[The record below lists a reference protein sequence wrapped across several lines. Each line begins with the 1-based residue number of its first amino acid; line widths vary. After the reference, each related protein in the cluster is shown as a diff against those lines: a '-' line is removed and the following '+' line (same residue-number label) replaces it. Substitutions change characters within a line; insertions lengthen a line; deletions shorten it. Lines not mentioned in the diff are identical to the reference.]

1 MAGLVE
7 HEPMYR
13 HTTFQIGGPAEV
25 FVQPR
30 NLGAFMTALQA
41 ARESGLPLTVI
52 GRGSNLLVRDE
63 GVPGVVLCT
72 CGMNGVRVEGRR
84 VIAEA
89 GATMAQL
96 AQAALHAG
104 LTGAEF
110 AAGIPGTVGGG
121 VFMNAGA
128 YDGEMSGIVTR
139 SVYMDEDGGSRAL
152 SGAEQAFGYRTSI
165 YKQHPE
171 WVIIEAECLLKP
183 GDRSVY
189 MDEDGGSRALS
200 GAEQA
205 FGYRTSIYKQ
215 HPEWVII
222 EAECLLKPGD
232 PAEIRAKMDDFAR
245 RRREKQP
252 LNFPSAGST
261 FKRPEGYFAGRL
273 IEGAGLK
280 GASVGGAQV
289 SEKHAGFVI
298 NHGGATC
305 ADVTALIEHIQ
316 KTVFD
321 RFGVHLECE
330 VRTIG

>member
-1 MAGLVE
+1 MGYRLFLEKTQAYKKELGLVE

-139 SVYMDEDGGSRAL
+139 SVYMDEN
-152 SGAEQAFGYRTSI
+152 
-165 YKQHPE
+165 
-171 WVIIEAECLLKP
+171 
-183 GDRSVY
+183 
-189 MDEDGGSRALS
+189 GGSRALS

>member
-1 MAGLVE
+1 MGYCLFLEKTQAYKKELGLVE

-30 NLGAFMTALQA
+30 NLGAFMTALQV

-139 SVYMDEDGGSRAL
+139 SVYMDENGGS
-152 SGAEQAFGYRTSI
+152 
-165 YKQHPE
+165 
-171 WVIIEAECLLKP
+171 C
-183 GDRSVY
+183 
-189 MDEDGGSRALS
+189 ALS

>member
-1 MAGLVE
+1 MDYRLFFEKTQPYKKELGLIE
-7 HEPMYR
+7 GEPMYR
-13 HTTFQIGGPAEV
+13 HTTFQIGGAAEV

-139 SVYMDEDGGSRAL
+139 SVYMDENGGS
-152 SGAEQAFGYRTSI
+152 
-165 YKQHPE
+165 
-171 WVIIEAECLLKP
+171 C
-183 GDRSVY
+183 
-189 MDEDGGSRALS
+189 ALS

>member
-1 MAGLVE
+1 
-7 HEPMYR
+7 
-13 HTTFQIGGPAEV
+13 
-25 FVQPR
+25 
-30 NLGAFMTALQA
+30 
-41 ARESGLPLTVI
+41 
-52 GRGSNLLVRDE
+52 
-63 GVPGVVLCT
+63 
-72 CGMNGVRVEGRR
+72 
-84 VIAEA
+84 
-89 GATMAQL
+89 MAQL

-139 SVYMDEDGGSRAL
+139 SVYMDENGGS
-152 SGAEQAFGYRTSI
+152 
-165 YKQHPE
+165 
-171 WVIIEAECLLKP
+171 C
-183 GDRSVY
+183 
-189 MDEDGGSRALS
+189 ALS

>member
-1 MAGLVE
+1 MGYRLFLEKTQAYKKELGLVE

-30 NLGAFMTALQA
+30 NLGAFMTALQV

-139 SVYMDEDGGSRAL
+139 SVYMDENGGS
-152 SGAEQAFGYRTSI
+152 
-165 YKQHPE
+165 
-171 WVIIEAECLLKP
+171 C
-183 GDRSVY
+183 
-189 MDEDGGSRALS
+189 ALS

>member
-1 MAGLVE
+1 MGYRLFLEKTQAYKKELGLVE

-30 NLGAFMTALQA
+30 NLGAFMTALQV

-121 VFMNAGA
+121 VFMYAGA

-139 SVYMDEDGGSRAL
+139 SVYMDENGGS
-152 SGAEQAFGYRTSI
+152 
-165 YKQHPE
+165 
-171 WVIIEAECLLKP
+171 C
-183 GDRSVY
+183 
-189 MDEDGGSRALS
+189 ALS

>member
-1 MAGLVE
+1 MGYRLFLEKTQAFKKELGLVE

-30 NLGAFMTALQA
+30 NLGAFITALQA

-128 YDGEMSGIVTR
+128 YDGEMSGIVT
-139 SVYMDEDGGSRAL
+139 
-152 SGAEQAFGYRTSI
+152 
-165 YKQHPE
+165 
-171 WVIIEAECLLKP
+171 
-183 GDRSVY
+183 RSVY

>member
-1 MAGLVE
+1 MGYRLFLEKTQAFKKELGLVE

-183 GDRSVY
+183 GD
-189 MDEDGGSRALS
+189 
-200 GAEQA
+200 
-205 FGYRTSIYKQ
+205 
-215 HPEWVII
+215 
-222 EAECLLKPGD
+222 

>member
-1 MAGLVE
+1 MGYRLFLEKTQAYKKELGLVE

-183 GDRSVY
+183 GD
-189 MDEDGGSRALS
+189 
-200 GAEQA
+200 
-205 FGYRTSIYKQ
+205 
-215 HPEWVII
+215 
-222 EAECLLKPGD
+222 

>member
-1 MAGLVE
+1 MGYRLFLEKTQAFKKELGLVE

-30 NLGAFMTALQA
+30 NLGAFMTALQV

-139 SVYMDEDGGSRAL
+139 SVYMDENGGS
-152 SGAEQAFGYRTSI
+152 
-165 YKQHPE
+165 
-171 WVIIEAECLLKP
+171 C
-183 GDRSVY
+183 
-189 MDEDGGSRALS
+189 ALS

>member
-1 MAGLVE
+1 MGYRLFLEKTQAYKKELGLVE

-30 NLGAFMTALQA
+30 NLGAFMTALQV

-139 SVYMDEDGGSRAL
+139 SAYMDENGGS
-152 SGAEQAFGYRTSI
+152 
-165 YKQHPE
+165 
-171 WVIIEAECLLKP
+171 C
-183 GDRSVY
+183 
-189 MDEDGGSRALS
+189 ALS

>member
-1 MAGLVE
+1 MDYRLFLEKTQPYKKELGLIE
-7 HEPMYR
+7 GEPMSR
-13 HTTFQIGGPAEV
+13 HTTFQIGGAAEI

-72 CGMNGVRVEGRR
+72 CGMNGVRVEGRH

-89 GATMAQL
+89 GASMAQL
-96 AQAALHAG
+96 AQAALRAG

-128 YDGEMSGIVTR
+128 YDGQMADIVTR
-139 SVYMDEDGGSRAL
+139 SVFMDGEGGSRSL
-152 SGAEQAFGYRTSI
+152 TGEEHAFGYRASA
-165 YKQHPE
+165 YKQHPD
-171 WVIIEAECLLKP
+171 WVIIEAEC
-183 GDRSVY
+183 V
-189 MDEDGGSRALS
+189 
-200 GAEQA
+200 
-205 FGYRTSIYKQ
+205 
-215 HPEWVII
+215 
-222 EAECLLKPGD
+222 LKPGD

-273 IEGAGLK
+273 IEDAGLK

-316 KTVFD
+316 KIVLEQ
-321 RFGVHLECE
+321 FGVKLECE
-330 VRTIG
+330 VRLIG

>member
-1 MAGLVE
+1 MGYRLFLEKTQAFKKELGLVE

-139 SVYMDEDGGSRAL
+139 SVYMDEDGGS
-152 SGAEQAFGYRTSI
+152 
-165 YKQHPE
+165 
-171 WVIIEAECLLKP
+171 C
-183 GDRSVY
+183 
-189 MDEDGGSRALS
+189 ALS

>member
-1 MAGLVE
+1 MDYRLFLEKTQPVRNELGLLE
-7 HEPMYR
+7 QEPMHR
-13 HTTFQIGGPAEV
+13 HTTFQIGGAAEI

-41 ARESGLPLTVI
+41 ARACGLPLTVV

-63 GVPGVVLCT
+63 GVQGVVLCT

-84 VIAEA
+84 IIAEA

-96 AQAALHAG
+96 AQAALRAG

-128 YDGEMSGIVTR
+128 YGGQMADIVTR
-139 SVYMDEDGGSRAL
+139 SVYIDGEGGGHTLAGEEHR
-152 SGAEQAFGYRTSI
+152 FGYRASA
-165 YKQHPE
+165 YKGRPD
-171 WVIIEAECLLKP
+171 WVIIEAECVL
-183 GDRSVY
+183 
-189 MDEDGGSRALS
+189 
-200 GAEQA
+200 Q
-205 FGYRTSIYKQ
+205 
-215 HPEWVII
+215 
-222 EAECLLKPGD
+222 PGD
-232 PAEIRAKMDDFAR
+232 PAEIRAKMDDYAR

-252 LNFPSAGST
+252 LNYPSAGST

-273 IEGAGLK
+273 IEDAGLK

-305 ADVTALIEHIQ
+305 ADVTALIAHIQ
-316 KTVFD
+316 KTVFE
-321 RFGVHLECE
+321 RFGVQLECE
-330 VRTIG
+330 VRLLG

>member
-1 MAGLVE
+1 MGYRLFLEKTQAYKKELGLVE

-30 NLGAFMTALQA
+30 NLGAFMTALQV

-139 SVYMDEDGGSRAL
+139 SVYMDENGGSCAL
-152 SGAEQAFGYRTSI
+152 
-165 YKQHPE
+165 P
-171 WVIIEAECLLKP
+171 
-183 GDRSVY
+183 
-189 MDEDGGSRALS
+189 

>member
-1 MAGLVE
+1 MGYRLFLEKTQAFKKELGLVE

-72 CGMNGVRVEGRR
+72 CGMNGVRVEGCR

-183 GDRSVY
+183 GD
-189 MDEDGGSRALS
+189 
-200 GAEQA
+200 
-205 FGYRTSIYKQ
+205 
-215 HPEWVII
+215 
-222 EAECLLKPGD
+222 
-232 PAEIRAKMDDFAR
+232 PAEIRAKMDDFAH

>member
-1 MAGLVE
+1 MGYRLFLEKTQAFKKELGLVE

-52 GRGSNLLVRDE
+52 GRGSNLLVCDE

-139 SVYMDEDGGSRAL
+139 SVYMDENGGS
-152 SGAEQAFGYRTSI
+152 
-165 YKQHPE
+165 
-171 WVIIEAECLLKP
+171 C
-183 GDRSVY
+183 
-189 MDEDGGSRALS
+189 ALS

>member
-1 MAGLVE
+1 MDYRLFLEKTQPYKKELGLIE
-7 HEPMYR
+7 REPMSR
-13 HTTFQIGGPAEV
+13 HTTFQIGGAAEI

-89 GATMAQL
+89 GASMAQL
-96 AQAALHAG
+96 AQAALRAG

-128 YDGEMSGIVTR
+128 YDGQMADIVTR
-139 SVYMDEDGGSRAL
+139 SVFMDGEGGSWSL
-152 SGAEQAFGYRTSI
+152 TGEEHAFGYRASV
-165 YKQHPE
+165 YKQHPD
-171 WVIIEAECLLKP
+171 WVIIEAEC
-183 GDRSVY
+183 V
-189 MDEDGGSRALS
+189 
-200 GAEQA
+200 
-205 FGYRTSIYKQ
+205 
-215 HPEWVII
+215 
-222 EAECLLKPGD
+222 LKPGD

-273 IEGAGLK
+273 IEDAGLK

-316 KTVFD
+316 KIVLEQ
-321 RFGVHLECE
+321 FGVKLECE
-330 VRTIG
+330 VRLIG

>member
-1 MAGLVE
+1 MDYRLFFEKTQPYKKELGLIE
-7 HEPMYR
+7 GEPMYR
-13 HTTFQIGGPAEV
+13 HTTFQIGGAAEV

-52 GRGSNLLVRDE
+52 GRGSNLRVRDE

-72 CGMNGVRVEGRR
+72 CGMNGVRVEGCR

-89 GATMAQL
+89 GASMAQF
-96 AQAALHAG
+96 AYAALRAG

-128 YDGEMSGIVTR
+128 YDGQMADIVTR
-139 SVYMDEDGGSRAL
+139 SVFMDGEGGSRVL
-152 SGAEQAFGYRTSI
+152 TGAEQGFGYRTSI
-165 YKQHPE
+165 YKQHPD
-171 WVIIEAECLLKP
+171 WVIIEAEC
-183 GDRSVY
+183 V
-189 MDEDGGSRALS
+189 
-200 GAEQA
+200 
-205 FGYRTSIYKQ
+205 
-215 HPEWVII
+215 
-222 EAECLLKPGD
+222 LKPGD
-232 PAEIRAKMDDFAR
+232 PGEIRAKMDDFAR

-261 FKRPEGYFAGRL
+261 FKRPEGHFAGRL
-273 IEGAGLK
+273 IEDAGLK

-305 ADVTALIEHIQ
+305 ADVTALIAHIQ
-316 KTVFD
+316 KTVLE
-321 RFGVHLECE
+321 RFGVQLECE
-330 VRTIG
+330 VRLIG